1 MYEKENQ
8 IKECEK
14 YLALAEKYYKMKQ
27 NPHLKLNPPEN
38 PYEEPKPK
46 VPKPERYTS
55 QLTHSQSQEIRLHF
69 VNLLVHL
76 NLYDLVDEYLN
87 KLEDSQKR
95 EILEIEIEVFYERYD
110 QALGKMDLL
119 LKKGDNIRNIDLL
132 MMKADICYRCDK
144 MFECEE
150 IFLTILQLK
159 PPVSKTVSIYLKLG
173 YTYLNRKSW
182 EDAKKIFEKACEHK
196 YNCSIAWEGLGIAC
210 INLGLYEEAEE
221 ALNLTKIYNPLTKET
236 REYEDKINEHY
247 AVENAKVYDKTRF

>member
-1 MYEKENQ
+1 
-8 IKECEK
+8 
-14 YLALAEKYYKMKQ
+14 
-27 NPHLKLNPPEN
+27 
-38 PYEEPKPK
+38 
-46 VPKPERYTS
+46 
-55 QLTHSQSQEIRLHF
+55 
-69 VNLLVHL
+69 
-76 NLYDLVDEYLN
+76 
-87 KLEDSQKR
+87 
-95 EILEIEIEVFYERYD
+95 
-110 QALGKMDLL
+110 MDAL

-159 PPVSKTVSIYLKLG
+159 PPISKTISIYLKLG

-221 ALNLTKIYNPLTKET
+221 ALNLTKIYNPLTKST
-236 REYEDKINEHY
+236 GEYEERINEY
-247 AVENAKVYDKTRF
+247 YGRENAKVYDSGRFELDS